1 VYTLVAVAGLAL
13 ALLSSC
19 DLSPWTARV
28 FRAGQKGDFAMD
40 TKLLPKQFEPT
51 EPFER
56 PNFVEVKFHVDEN
69 YFYKFLVASE
79 AIEGVELINVEA
91 LH

>member
-1 VYTLVAVAGLAL
+1 MPRRQFERAPEQRI
-13 ALLSSC
+13 
-19 DLSPWTARV
+19 SP
-28 FRAGQKGDFAMD
+28 MD

-51 EPFER
+51 KTFER

-91 LH
+91 LHDLS